1 MATLFPRPAMGS
13 AICLLMSIPGLVGA
27 ASAQETA
34 AGDQTVVLDTI
45 VLSAEDQIKQ
55 SLGVSNI
62 TAEDLEIAPVA
73 NDISQIVRR
82 MPGVN
87 LTGSTAT
94 GQRGNQRQIDLRGM
108 GPENTLILID
118 GRPVMSR
125 NSVRMGRSGE
135 RDARGDSNWVPAELI
150 ERIEVIRG
158 PAAARYGSGAAG
170 GVVNIVTRRPTE
182 PTLSFGAYVN
192 APENSMEGGDYR
204 ANFLFARPLGA
215 DLTFRLTGNYSK
227 SDGDDPMI
235 NAGADTTMC
244 EIEGEDGSTST
255 VACPAAGVEG
265 VVNKDATALL
275 SWQIDAEN
283 SLDFEAGISRQGN
296 IFAGDRQNTS
306 VNDVLTSLFGEET
319 NVMLRKTFAV
329 THRGNY
335 DFGTSQSYL
344 QYERTDN
351 RRMVEGLAGGPEGSI
366 TDTTMGTIKL
376 ENITAKSEWVLPLT
390 LAGRDASLTLGG
402 ELRHER
408 LNDAIS
414 NQMGVNG
421 GSIPGTESDPALRDP
436 EMTQLTAGL
445 YAEANI
451 YVSDRL
457 TLTPGLRLDHG
468 DTFGFNA
475 SPSLNASFKIDD
487 AWTMKVGVARAF
499 KAPNLYQLNPNYVY
513 YTRGRGCPVNFP
525 SLGSGC
531 YVVGNADLEPE
542 TSINAEIGLAF
553 DAGQGLQA
561 TLTAFHNDYRDKIQ
575 AGLEPVGTFPT
586 PDGRAQYFQWI
597 NIPKAVVAGVEGSL
611 SAELSPVLN
620 LTTNFTYMA
629 KSENKETGDPL
640 SLVPE
645 YTINA
650 ALDWQVNDRLT
661 VTPSLTHYG
670 RIDSPERSPTTQA
683 PVENPRARD
692 PYTIVNL
699 GLNYRLGENARLGA
713 GVTNV
718 FDETVL
724 REGSGTSAGA
734 NTFNEPGRAFYMSLQ
749 ATL

>member
-1 MATLFPRPAMGS
+1 MASFFSRPASGT
-13 AICLLMSIPGLVGA
+13 AICLLLSLPALSGIAL
-27 ASAQETA
+27 AQE
-34 AGDQTVVLDTI
+34 AGETVVLDTI

-62 TAEDLEIAPVA
+62 SAEDLEKAPVA
-73 NDISQIVRR
+73 NDISEIVRK

-135 RDARGDSNWVPAELI
+135 RDARGDSNWVPAEMI

-170 GVVNIVTRRPTE
+170 GVVNIITKRPTE
-182 PTLSFGAYVN
+182 PTLSFGTYVN
-192 APENSMEGGDYR
+192 APKNSMEGGDYR
-204 ANFLFARPLGA
+204 ANFLFARPLG
-215 DLTFRLTGNYSK
+215 DSLTFRLTGNYSK
-227 SDGDDPMI
+227 SEGDDPLI
-235 NAGADTTMC
+235 NDAADATMC
-244 EIEGEDGSTST
+244 DTDRDDILDSP
-255 VACPAAGVEG
+255 CPPAAGVEG
-265 VVNKDATALL
+265 VVNKDVTALL
-275 SWQIDAEN
+275 SWQLDAAN
-283 SLDFEAGISRQGN
+283 TIDFEAGYSRQGN
-296 IFAGDRQNTS
+296 IFSGDRALTTLP
-306 VNDVLTSLFGEET
+306 DVIPSLYGNET
-319 NVMLRKTFAV
+319 NVMMRKTFAV
-329 THRGNY
+329 THRGDY
-335 DFGTSQSYL
+335 DFGTSHSYL

-351 RRMVEGLAGGPEGSI
+351 TRNIEGSAGRFEGAI
-366 TDTTMGTIKL
+366 LETEKGTVEL
-376 ENITAKSEWVLPLT
+376 ENITAKSEWILPMT
-390 LAGRDASLTLGG
+390 LAGRDTSLTLGA

-408 LNDAIS
+408 LYDAIS
-414 NQMGVNG
+414 NQMDVEG
-421 GSIPGTESDPALRDP
+421 GTIPGTESDPDARDP

-451 YVSDRL
+451 LVSDRL

-468 DTFGFNA
+468 DGYGFNA
-475 SPSLNASFKIDD
+475 SPSLNASYKIDD
-487 AWTMKVGVARAF
+487 AWTMKLGIARAF
-499 KAPNLYQLNPNYVY
+499 KSPNLFQLNPNYVY
-513 YTRGRGCPVNFP
+513 FTNGRGCPVDYP
-525 SLGSGC
+525 SQGSGC
-531 YVVGNADLEPE
+531 YVVGNPDLDPE

-553 DAGQGLQA
+553 DAGQGVSA

-575 AGLEPVGTFPT
+575 ASLEPLGSFPT
-586 PDGRAQYFQWI
+586 GEGNRAQYFQWV
-597 NIPKAVVAGVEGSL
+597 NIPKAVVAGIEGSL

-629 KSENKETGDPL
+629 KSENKVTGDPL
-640 SLVPE
+640 SLVPK

-650 ALDWQVNDRLT
+650 ALDWQVNDKLT

-670 RIDSPERSPTTQA
+670 KIDAPELSPTTGGEL
-683 PVENPRARD
+683 ENPKARD

-699 GLNYRLGENARLGA
+699 GLNYQLSDKARLGA
-713 GVTNV
+713 GITNL
-718 FDETVL
+718 FDERVM

-734 NTFNEPGRAFYMSLQ
+734 NTFNEPGRAFYMSLN
-749 ATL
+749 ATF